1 MRVQWRVSPKR
12 GSNPRS
18 PKASLAFLAGETAA
32 SGIMSAQAAR
42 ALDAS
47 HRQGHPPGRRT
58 PSGNPRITP
67 SPWTAASATMTWAL
81 PVAVVVP
88 EPPGRG
94 VVPTRATHC
103 AQRASPQASSSDRPG
118 DEMASHMLS
127 ERTRKREQRGSIVDH
142 DGASSPMRC
151 LSARATPC
159 SVVTPLAWLASQAW
173 PRLMPCFDGE
183 ASEVL
188 IHPLGPAFNVGDDH
202 ANHLSNGHALWAA
215 GTGVRRQKFSR
226 VSQPRNNA
234 SAHSLVNIIPSL
246 STPSYP
252 ISARRHKVIRA
263 PSVGLRLRIRIFSQ
277 ESGGQEPKHERR
289 SGVAS
294 RASHGVPSFD
304 RLMMLLTP
312 STDQGAPLAL
322 GTLRALSA

>member
-1 MRVQWRVSPKR
+1 
-12 GSNPRS
+12 
-18 PKASLAFLAGETAA
+18 
-32 SGIMSAQAAR
+32 
-42 ALDAS
+42 
-47 HRQGHPPGRRT
+47 
-58 PSGNPRITP
+58 
-67 SPWTAASATMTWAL
+67 
-81 PVAVVVP
+81 
-88 EPPGRG
+88 
-94 VVPTRATHC
+94 
-103 AQRASPQASSSDRPG
+103 
-118 DEMASHMLS
+118 
-127 ERTRKREQRGSIVDH
+127 
-142 DGASSPMRC
+142 MRC
-151 LSARATPC
+151 LSARATPY

-277 ESGGQEPKHERR
+277 ESGGQEPKHDRR

-294 RASHGVPSFD
+294 RASHAVPFPRPLDDVAHPFHRPGCASCTRHAACIECSSLAAQRGD
-304 RLMMLLTP
+304 TARLYHAEMK
-312 STDQGAPLAL
+312 A
-322 GTLRALSA
+322 TLRERRSS